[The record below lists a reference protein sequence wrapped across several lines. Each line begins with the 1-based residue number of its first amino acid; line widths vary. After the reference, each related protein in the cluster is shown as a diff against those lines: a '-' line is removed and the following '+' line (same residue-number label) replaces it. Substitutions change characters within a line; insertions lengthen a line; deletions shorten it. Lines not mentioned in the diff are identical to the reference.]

1 VALPKSAEQTEP
13 RFHHHPAA
21 TLPLIETDGVR
32 MRLIAGTAFAQQSP
46 VQTFS
51 EMFYLDARFG
61 AGGVLHLPAE
71 HEQRGVYIAE
81 GAILVA
87 GERFEQGRLVVFS
100 AGNEVAIG
108 AVSDAR
114 LMLLGGAPLDGPRA
128 IWWNF
133 VSSSQERIEQAK
145 AAWAAG
151 GFPQVPGETER
162 IPLP

>member
-1 VALPKSAEQTEP
+1 M
-13 RFHHHPAA
+13 
-21 TLPLIETDGVR
+21 ETDGVR

-51 EMFYLDARFG
+51 AMFYLDARV
-61 AGGVLHLPAE
+61 AAEKVLQLPAE
-71 HEQRGVYIAE
+71 HEQRGVYIVE
-81 GAILVA
+81 GAILVG
-87 GERFEQGRLVVFS
+87 GERFEQGRMVVFRP
-100 AGNEVAIG
+100 GDPVAIC
-108 AVSDAR
+108 AASDAR
-114 LMLLGGAPLDGPRA
+114 LMLLGGAPLDGPRT